1 MEHFL
6 AIRGKG
12 CAVSSADEALLLG
25 WESEGIP
32 MDIVIDGIDL
42 AFERKR
48 DAPKSLQQCGRW
60 IKQLYKKWAD
70 EAGQVVEK
78 KQTATAGWSG
88 STGSSSQTLPGLS
101 DKHRHQLMR
110 WRKHTLTPLRQAA
123 DAMWTDLQSQAESDG
138 VITEEVASIIEDAV
152 RMMAEENGATAAE
165 VAVAMS

>member
-48 DAPKSLQQCGRW
+48 DAPKSLQQCGR
-60 IKQLYKKWAD
+60 
-70 EAGQVVEK
+70 
-78 KQTATAGWSG
+78 
-88 STGSSSQTLPGLS
+88 
-101 DKHRHQLMR
+101 
-110 WRKHTLTPLRQAA
+110 
-123 DAMWTDLQSQAESDG
+123 
-138 VITEEVASIIEDAV
+138 
-152 RMMAEENGATAAE
+152 
-165 VAVAMS
+165 